1 MVFKKLLGALGVGG
15 PSVDTVLHHAH
26 VRPGENIAG
35 EVRIT
40 GGNQDVTVEHVALGF
55 VTRIET
61 EHGGRDGHAGVEFHR
76 AVVAGHFP
84 LREGE
89 NKTLPFE
96 LPVPW
101 EAPLTSVYGQHL
113 HGMTL
118 GVRTELAIAKVA
130 DKGDL
135 DPVSIEPLPA
145 QGRVLEAFSQ
155 LGFHF
160 KGADLEHGHLH
171 GTHQELPF
179 FQEIEFFPPPQFA
192 GRINEVEL
200 TFVTSQQGL
209 DVVLEADKRGGFFT
223 PGQDAFGRF
232 HVTHEEALNTD
243 WAGQILGWLEQ
254 VAERRG
260 ALGGYGHHGYGHHD
274 HGYHPHD
281 YGHHDDHHR
290 RGSGMGGMVA
300 GAALGAG
307 AGFLGGMVA
316 GEMIEEVFEGDE
328 GEF

>member
-1 MVFKKLLGALGVGG
+1 MVFKKLLGVLGVGG
-15 PSVDTVLHHAH
+15 PSVDTVLRHPH
-26 VRPGENIAG
+26 VRPGENLAG

-40 GGNQDVTVEHVALGF
+40 GGNQDVTIEHVALGF
-55 VTRIET
+55 VTSIET
-61 EHGGRDGHAGVEFHR
+61 EHGGHDGHAGVEFHR

-89 NKTLPFE
+89 HKTIPFE

-101 EAPLTSVYGQHL
+101 ETPITSVYGQHL

-135 DPVSIEPLPA
+135 DPVTVEPLPA
-145 QGRVLEAFSQ
+145 QERVLETFSQ

-160 KGADLEHGHLH
+160 KSADLEHGHLH
-171 GTHQELPF
+171 GVRQELPF
-179 FQEIEFFPPPQFA
+179 FQEIEFYPPPAFA

-200 TFVTSQQGL
+200 TFVASPHGL
-209 DVVLEADKRGGFFT
+209 DVVLEADKRGGFFS
-223 PGQDAFGRF
+223 PSQDAFGRF
-232 HVTHEEALNTD
+232 HATHEEALATD
-243 WAGQILGWLEQ
+243 WAQQINTWLEQ
-254 VAERRG
+254 AAERRG
-260 ALGGYGHHGYGHHD
+260 TMGGYGHDGYGHHGHEHYGH
-274 HGYHPHD
+274 
-281 YGHHDDHHR
+281 GHYDDHHR

-316 GEMIEEVFEGDE
+316 GEMIEEIFEGDE
-328 GEF
+328 EF

>member
-15 PSVDTVLHHAH
+15 PSVDTVLHHPH
-26 VRPGENIAG
+26 VRPGENLVG

-40 GGNQDVTVEHVALGF
+40 GGKQDVNVEHVALGF
-55 VTRIET
+55 VTRTET

-76 AVVAGHFP
+76 AVVAGNFA

-89 NKTLPFE
+89 NKTIPFE

-101 EAPLTSVYGQHL
+101 ETPITSVYGQHL

-130 DKGDL
+130 NKGDL
-135 DPVSIEPLPA
+135 DPVIVEPLPA
-145 QGRVLEAFSQ
+145 QEKVLEAFSQ

-160 KGADLEHGHLH
+160 KSADLEQGHLH
-171 GTHQELPF
+171 GVRQELPF
-179 FQEIEFFPPPQFA
+179 FQEIEFFPPPQFS

-200 TFVTSQQGL
+200 TFVAGPHGL
-209 DVVLEADKRGGFFT
+209 DVVLEADKRGGFFA
-223 PGQDAFGRF
+223 PSQDAFGRF
-232 HVTHEEALNTD
+232 HVTHEEALTTD
-243 WAGQILGWLEQ
+243 WAGQIHGWLEQ
-254 VAERRG
+254 AAERRG
-260 ALGGYGHHGYGHHD
+260 GMGHHMGGYDQRQGYGHQP
-274 HGYHPHD
+274 HGYHEE
-281 YGHHDDHHR
+281 HHR

-316 GEMIEEVFEGDE
+316 GEIMEGVFEGDE
-328 GEF
+328 EEF